1 MLFLLVSI
9 AILIGLV
16 AFAQSTMSE
25 RRELRFE
32 MEVAPSPE
40 PTASPSLANR
50 VFRLENFVAPSAEP
64 TASPSVGDKSTRGIT
79 AVANSQSYGDVLASF
94 YDPG

>member
-9 AILIGLV
+9 AILIGLAV
-16 AFAQSTMSE
+16 FVQSTKSE

-32 MEVAPSPE
+32 MEAAPSQE

-64 TASPSVGDKSTRGIT
+64 TASPSAGDKPTRGNT
-79 AVANSQSYGDVLASF
+79 ALADQTYGDVLASF